1 MHIPYKPAVVSC
13 LLGMLSFP
21 IMGCGGSAGSNNT
34 PASPG
39 APSITWSTPAP
50 IQYGASLSSVQ
61 LDATSSVPGAFTYL
75 PAAGSVLQAGSQ
87 KLTATFTPTDTTAYS
102 TATASVQLTVGQAT
116 PVITW
121 APLSAITQ
129 GTALGAAQ
137 LDATANVP
145 GTFSYSPAGGTVLP
159 TGTQQL
165 TASFAPADATDY
177 ASVTAHDSLTV
188 TPAPASAPTVI
199 WSTPAPIQY
208 GTALSNVQLDAT
220 ASVPG
225 SFVYSPA
232 AGAVLPAGPQKLT
245 AIFTPSDTTAYTTAT
260 STVQLTVTQSPSVL
274 TWGALSAIQQGTA
287 LSGVQLDA
295 TANVTGTFAYSPAA
309 GTVLPAG
316 TQQLTVTF
324 TPSNTTN
331 YTSAVAQN
339 SLTVNSG
346 GTSGTTPVNGACGP
360 ANGTTASAAPS
371 TGLCTAGTASAVTGA
386 GPWTWQ
392 CTGSNGGTTS
402 SCTVSPPTP
411 EGVSAFLQ
419 TLGINTHLS
428 YPGTSYYGQPQNV
441 IAALQYLGINT
452 IRDQPPA
459 YTSDPRTA
467 TANDAVAAAGV
478 QFDALLLSNGPVDI
492 TDTLATT
499 ATFEQTYPGSI
510 AAIEGPNEVNGTP
523 VTYEGL
529 TGTYA
534 ASIQVTQDLWSAVQA
549 NSSLNAIPVYAVTLS
564 NGITG
569 VRAGEKQ
576 LGDLAPYVTY
586 GNAHIYACCS
596 NNVWQEDMPYW
607 LPIFEQDTPGLPMVI
622 TETGYATV
630 TGNVDEVSAAKY
642 NLNTFC
648 ENALNGIVQTYLYEL
663 VDQNSSA
670 TDTNAGD
677 HYGEFHDDWTPKTGA
692 TAIHNLTTILQS
704 AGSGTASTLLN
715 YSVSGLPATGRT
727 LLLGSSTAFD
737 IAVWIDATI
746 YDPANDTDIAAPAYS
761 VTVNLGATFGSVT
774 VYDPMIGTTPIAT
787 YSNVSTL
794 NISVT
799 DHPLI
804 VQVN

>member
-1 MHIPYKPAVVSC
+1 MHIPYKPLVVSC
-13 LLGMLSFP
+13 LLGMLSIS
-21 IMGCGGSAGSNNT
+21 IMGCGGSTASNT
-34 PASPG
+34 SQGPG
-39 APSITWSTPAP
+39 APSITWSIPPP
-50 IQYGASLSSVQ
+50 IQYGAALSSVQ
-61 LDATSSVPGAFTYL
+61 LDASANVPGTFTYA
-75 PAAGSVLQAGSQ
+75 PAAGTVLPAGSQ
-87 KLTATFTPTDTTAYS
+87 KLTATFTPSDTTTYS
-102 TATASVQLTVGQAT
+102 TATSSVQLTVTQAN

-121 APLSAITQ
+121 AALSPIQQ
-129 GTALGAAQ
+129 GSALGAAQ
-137 LDATANVP
+137 LNATASVP
-145 GTFSYSPAGGTVLP
+145 GTFSYSPAAGAVLP
-159 TGTQQL
+159 AGTQQL
-165 TASFAPADATDY
+165 TASFAPSDATDY
-177 ASVTAHDSLTV
+177 SPATAHDSLTV
-188 TPAPASAPTVI
+188 TAPSALTLT
-199 WSTPAPIQY
+199 WNTPAPIPY
-208 GTALSNVQLDAT
+208 GTALTNVQLDAT
-220 ASVPG
+220 ANIPG

-232 AGAVLPAGPQKLT
+232 AGAVLPAGSQKLT
-245 AIFTPSDTTAYTTAT
+245 AIFTPSDTTAYSAAT
-260 STVQLTVTQSPSVL
+260 STVQLSVTQSPSVIS
-274 TWGALSAIQQGTA
+274 WGTLSAIQQGTA

-316 TQQLTVTF
+316 TQPLTVTF
-324 TPSNTTN
+324 TPSNTTD
-331 YTSAVAQN
+331 YASAVAHN
-339 SLTVNSG
+339 SLTVNA
-346 GTSGTTPVNGACGP
+346 GTTGTTPVNGACGP
-360 ANGTTASAAPS
+360 ANGTAASVAPTA
-371 TGLCTAGTASAVTGA
+371 GLCTAGTASSVTGT
-386 GPWTWQ
+386 GPWAWQ

-428 YPGTSYYGQPQNV
+428 YPGTPYYGQPQSV
-441 IAALQYLGINT
+441 ITALQYLGIKT

-459 YTSDPRTA
+459 YTSDPTTA
-467 TANDAVAAAGV
+467 AANNAVAAAGV

-492 TDTLATT
+492 TDTLSTT
-499 ATFEQTYPGSI
+499 ATFQQTYPGSI

-529 TGTYA
+529 TDTYA
-534 ASIQVTQDLWSAVQA
+534 ASIQVTQDLWAAVQA
-549 NSSLNAIPVYAVTLS
+549 NSSLNTIPVYALTLS

-569 VRAGEKQ
+569 VRAAEKQ
-576 LGDLAPYVTY
+576 LGNLAPYVTY
-586 GNAHIYACCS
+586 GNAHVYACCS

-607 LPIFEQDTPGLPMVI
+607 LPIFEQDTPGMPMVV

-630 TGNVDEVSAAKY
+630 AGNVDELSAAKY

-677 HYGEFHDDWTPKTGA
+677 HYGEFHDDWTPKSGA

-715 YSVSGLPATGRT
+715 LSVSGLPATGRT

-737 IAVWIDATI
+737 IAVWIDATV
-746 YDPANDTDIAAPAYS
+746 YDPTNDVDIAAPAYS
-761 VTVNLGATFGSVT
+761 VIVNLGATFGSVA
-774 VYDPMIGTTPIAT
+774 VYDPMISSTPIAT